1 MTIALPTKWIW
12 DSWYV
17 RDGDLWHGFFLQA
30 DKALGDPDLRHFNVS
45 QGHAISRDLKA
56 WEHKGTMFAPAEG
69 PAWDDYTTW
78 TGSVVKGRRRAL
90 APVLH
95 RRLAAPRTG

>member
-30 DKALGDPDLRHFNVS
+30 DKSLQDPDLRHFK
-45 QGHAISRDLKA
+45 RDPGARHQL
-56 WEHKGTMFAPAEG
+56 
-69 PAWDDYTTW
+69 
-78 TGSVVKGRRRAL
+78 GSSELGA
-90 APVLH
+90 
-95 RRLAAPRTG
+95 